1 MVEIR
6 PLLLADDQQHAGL
19 EQDAHRLGRDAG
31 EVEHDFDGLLR
42 LEDVD
47 HGHAFAGDHVPA
59 VRPAAGQI
67 IEQAM
72 DVLGQVSRLV
82 H

>member
-1 MVEIR
+1 MR
-6 PLLLADDQQHAGL
+6 SGPLLLADDQQHAGL
-19 EQDAHRLGRDAG
+19 EQDAHRVRGDAG
-31 EVEHDFDGLLR
+31 EVEHDLHGLFR

-47 HGHAFAGDHVPA
+47 DRHAFAGDDVPA
-59 VRPAAGQI
+59 IRPAAGQVV
-67 IEQAM
+67 EQPM